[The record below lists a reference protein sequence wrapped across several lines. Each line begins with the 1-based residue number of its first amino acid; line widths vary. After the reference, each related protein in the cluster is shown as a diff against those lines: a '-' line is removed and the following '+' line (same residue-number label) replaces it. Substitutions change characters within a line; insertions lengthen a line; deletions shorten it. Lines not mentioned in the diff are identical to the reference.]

1 MKPKSRHRAKYPK
14 VFTPKPAN
22 PLTAKTLARRIARED
37 ERADRH
43 TAGFSSSK
51 APRSSARAKPPQE
64 APTLQDHEQRI
75 RAIEEILFGKDHSS
89 QTRQWL
95 LEGIGRS
102 KPLTGSALGSFL
114 DDWEAKHGGLTP
126 DELTAGRLPLK
137 APKPRRSVENAG
149 GITMHSNPAPTSIFQ
164 APR

>member
-1 MKPKSRHRAKYPK
+1 MKPKSLHRAKYPK

-43 TAGFSSSK
+43 AAGLSSSK
-51 APRSSARAKPPQE
+51 APQSSARAKPPKE

-75 RAIEEILFGKDHSS
+75 RAIEDILFGKGHSS

-102 KPLTGSALGSFL
+102 KPLTGAALGSFL

-137 APKPRRSVENAG
+137 APKPGRSPSKA
-149 GITMHSNPAPTSIFQ
+149 
-164 APR
+164 R

>member
-1 MKPKSRHRAKYPK
+1 MKPKSHHRAKHPR
-14 VFTPKPAN
+14 VFTPKPAS
-22 PLTAKTLARRIARED
+22 PLTAETLARRIARED

-51 APRSSARAKPPQE
+51 APQSSARAKPPKQ
-64 APTLQDHEQRI
+64 ASTLLDHEQRI
-75 RAIEEILFGKDHSS
+75 RAIEDILFGKGHSS

-102 KPLTGSALGSFL
+102 KPLTGAALGSFL

-126 DELTAGRLPLK
+126 DELAAGRLPLK
-137 APKPRRSVENAG
+137 ASKPRRSPSKA
-149 GITMHSNPAPTSIFQ
+149 
-164 APR
+164 R